1 MSQGQVGLVLYGRE
15 RCHLCEE
22 MFEDLQALLGH
33 YEISL
38 QEVDV
43 DSEPRLRERFGQRV
57 PVLMSEHG
65 QLLAEGRLEPQSL
78 QRWLDGLASD
88 PAVHP

>member
-1 MSQGQVGLVLYGRE
+1 MSAPHMLTLFGRE

-22 MFEDLQALLGH
+22 MFEDLQPLLRGH
-33 YEISL
+33 DVRLE
-38 QEVDV
+38 EVDV
-43 DSEPRLRERFGQRV
+43 DSTPALRDRYGLRV
-57 PVLMSEHG
+57 PVLVCADGEV
-65 QLLAEGRLEPQSL
+65 LAEGRLDPAIV

>member
-22 MFEDLQALLGH
+22 MFEDLQVLLGR
-33 YEISL
+33 YRVSL

-43 DSEPRLRERFGQRV
+43 DQHPELRERFGRRV
-57 PVLMSEHG
+57 PVLVSEDG
-65 QLLAEGRLEPQSL
+65 QLLAEGRLDPQSL

-88 PAVHP
+88 PTVHP

>member
-1 MSQGQVGLVLYGRE
+1 MSQAGLVLYGRA

-22 MFEDLQALLGH
+22 MYEDLQSLLGCH
-33 YEISL
+33 EVLL

-43 DSEPRLRERFGQRV
+43 DSCPDLRERFGRRI
-57 PVLMSEHG
+57 PVLVSEDG
-65 QLLAEGRLEPQSL
+65 QVLAEGRLDPQSL

-88 PAVHP
+88 PAMHP